1 VTQNKNIF
9 KNNNL
14 SPREAARRRES
25 DASVTHFFTHLIVP
39 NVFWLRRR
47 VFHPFCPYCYQI
59 SGVTLTPPL
68 ENQRASSL
76 FDPRRIY
83 AFSLREIIAIGERD
97 KFSARALV
105 KIFDENIIRGIKI

>member
-1 VTQNKNIF
+1 
-9 KNNNL
+9 
-14 SPREAARRRES
+14 
-25 DASVTHFFTHLIVP
+25 VTHFFTHLIVP

-76 FDPRRIY
+76 FDPHRIARIIY
-83 AFSLREIIAIGERD
+83 SLREIIAIEERE
-97 KFSARALV
+97 KFSAGALV
-105 KIFDENIIRGIKI
+105 KIFNENIIRGIIF

>member
-1 VTQNKNIF
+1 
-9 KNNNL
+9 
-14 SPREAARRRES
+14 
-25 DASVTHFFTHLIVP
+25 VTHFFTHLIVP

-59 SGVTLTPPL
+59 SGVTLKPPPL

-83 AFSLREIIAIGERD
+83 RLSQGDYRHPE

-105 KIFDENIIRGIKI
+105 KIFDENIIRGIIF